1 MAKLKDIL
9 ETELSR
15 NDSVECRKIH
25 LFPEGTFLRA
35 YEWSAWLCVMY
46 ISDFKPTK
54 RKFKSEDAPAVFV
67 GFPQNSL
74 ERHTPEGAEVTVMED
89 KSIELL
95 LPETLFRD
103 TTDAQL
109 LKTDFENW
117 KQSVPLT
124 VSSRKDLEVGGR
136 VDSSSH
142 PGRLTDIMH
151 RILAWPIEQKS
162 PMESMLFLADI
173 KRSIADII

>member
-9 ETELSR
+9 ERESSR
-15 NDSVECRKIH
+15 SDSAACRMIH

-35 YEWSAWLCVMY
+35 YEWSAWLCVRY

-54 RKFKSEDAPAVFV
+54 RKFKNEEMPVAFV

-74 ERHTPEGAEVTVMED
+74 ERHTPQDAEVTVKED

-95 LPETLFRD
+95 LPEAVFRD
-103 TTDAQL
+103 TADAQL

-117 KQSVPLT
+117 KQGVPLT
-124 VSSRKDLEVGGR
+124 ESSKRDVPAVSADCPR
-136 VDSSSH
+136 

-162 PMESMLFLADI
+162 PMESMQFLADI